1 MTRSLLRVIF
11 FNLFVANFWFPAFAY
26 GQKGEISFARHVLPI
41 LTAKCQGCHLPTMR
55 SGGLLVT
62 SYADFKKGG
71 RHGTPFVPGQ
81 PEQSLLL
88 KHLTGEIEPR
98 MPMGM
103 TPLSAEEI
111 DLFREWIVEGSQDDS
126 AAALDTDPIPVEP
139 PVYQAS
145 PVITALAYS
154 PDGQILAVSGN
165 HEVIFHRADGTEAAF
180 DARAAL
186 VGEALLQRVHHA
198 LRRAG
203 AEQLQ

>member
-111 DLFREWIVEGSQDDS
+111 DLFRGRLRGSS
-126 AAALDTDPIPVEP
+126 GHGSHPCRAPGLSGIPRHNG
-139 PVYQAS
+139 AC
-145 PVITALAYS
+145 
-154 PDGQILAVSGN
+154 
-165 HEVIFHRADGTEAAF
+165 
-180 DARAAL
+180 
-186 VGEALLQRVHHA
+186 LLS
-198 LRRAG
+198 RRAG
-203 AEQLQ
+203 SRGLREPRGHFPSRRRHRRRRTVGGPRGAHTLDRFFP